1 MIKILI
7 ILSNIFWRNI
17 WKINIDGTLEIA
29 EHNRRNNWNEYMLS
43 LCSHQDGK
51 YIIPAQRV
59 KWWEDEIRTPYKNLS
74 DKLKEYDK
82 IEVYNI
88 FSEIEKHKNKE
99 RTNYD
104 MPNDDGR

>member
-1 MIKILI
+1 
-7 ILSNIFWRNI
+7 
-17 WKINIDGTLEIA
+17 
-29 EHNRRNNWNEYMLS
+29 MLS
-43 LCSHQDGK
+43 LCIHQDGK